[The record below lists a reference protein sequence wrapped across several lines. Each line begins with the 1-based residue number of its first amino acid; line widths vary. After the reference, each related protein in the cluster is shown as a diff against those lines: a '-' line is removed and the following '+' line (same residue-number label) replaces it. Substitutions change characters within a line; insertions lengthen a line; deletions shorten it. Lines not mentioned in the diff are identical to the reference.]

1 MVVRS
6 GQSPHGV
13 NVLKICNT
21 DPPGMASVKCPR
33 DRIAELAEDSTI
45 AWIAL
50 VTSSS
55 VARMCTRLAGA
66 ACSGGASDD
75 DDDGDGRRRRRRRGD
90 EGLLKALLP
99 GSNDQAAAATTR

>member
-6 GQSPHGV
+6 GQSPHGA
-13 NVLKICNT
+13 NVLKMFNT

-45 AWIAL
+45 AWIAFA
-50 VTSSS
+50 TSSS
-55 VARMCTRLAGA
+55 VARMCTRSAGA
-66 ACSGGASDD
+66 ACSGGASN
-75 DDDGDGRRRRRRRGD
+75 DDDGDGRRRRRRR

-99 GSNDQAAAATTR
+99 GSTDHAAAATTR